1 MKNLEKWQK
10 SFIKIWAGQ
19 ALSLITSAIVQYVII
34 WYITYKTGSAFW
46 LSMATLV
53 GFVPQGILGL
63 LIGSYIDKR
72 DRKKIM
78 ILADSFIGIVSLI
91 MAVYA
96 IFYELPIWLILV
108 SLGLRSVGSAFHDP
122 SLQASMP
129 LIVPEDKLLK
139 YMGYNHAMQSISFI
153 VSPAIAAL
161 LYGRFH
167 IASIILIDTIGAI
180 IAVTTLMMSEIPNPK
195 NTTEEKV
202 SFYKES
208 LEGFKII
215 LNNKLVKYLF
225 IISAFFIILFMPVG
239 SLFPLM
245 TISYFGKD
253 TFHAGIV
260 ESLFAIGMLIG
271 GLAISHSNLFKNK
284 RRNIIFS
291 MFLIGITTMLSG
303 ILPKEFFI
311 AFVILSAIM
320 GFSGPIANST
330 ISTIFAEQIDAAY
343 LGRVYANYMS
353 LNIVVMPIGLLL
365 SGIFA
370 DAIGINMWFFITGI
384 LTLMLAVVIIF
395 NKISYDK

>member
-1 MKNLEKWQK
+1 M
-10 SFIKIWAGQ
+10 S
-19 ALSLITSAIVQYVII
+19 
-34 WYITYKTGSAFW
+34 
-46 LSMATLV
+46 TLV

-78 ILADSFIGIVSLI
+78 ILADAFIGLVSLV

-96 IFYELPIWLILV
+96 LFYELPIWFILV
-108 SLGLRSVGSAFHDP
+108 CLGLRSVGSAFHDP

-153 VSPAIAAL
+153 ISPAIAAL
-161 LYGRFH
+161 LFGRFH
-167 IASIILIDTIGAI
+167 ISSIILIDTIGAV
-180 IAVTTLMMSEIPNPK
+180 IAVSTLFFSKIPNPK
-195 NTTEEKV
+195 TTSHEKV

-208 LEGFKII
+208 VEGFKII
-215 LNNKLVKYLF
+215 INNKIVKYLF

-260 ESLFAIGMLIG
+260 ESLFSIGMLIG
-271 GLAISHSNLFKNK
+271 GLTLSHSNLLRNK
-284 RRNIIFS
+284 KWNIIFS
-291 MFLIGITTMLSG
+291 MFIIGFTTALSG
-303 ILPKEFFI
+303 ILPKEFFVG
-311 AFVILSAIM
+311 FVALSTLM
-320 GFSGPIANST
+320 GLGGPIATST
-330 ISTIFAEQIDAAY
+330 ISTIFAEQIDPAF
-343 LGRVYANYMS
+343 LGRVYSNYSS
-353 LNIVVMPIGLLL
+353 LNIIVMPIGLFL

-370 DAIGINMWFFITGI
+370 DVIGIHTWFLISGI
-384 LTLMLAVVIIF
+384 LILLLAITMLF
-395 NKISYDK
+395 NKISYEKDKT